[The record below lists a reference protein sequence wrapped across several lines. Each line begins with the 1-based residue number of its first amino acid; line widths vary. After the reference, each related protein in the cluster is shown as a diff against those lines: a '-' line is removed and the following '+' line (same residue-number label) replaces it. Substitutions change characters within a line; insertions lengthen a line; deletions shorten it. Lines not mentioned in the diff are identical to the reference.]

1 VIFADA
7 GLSLKDVGAIDVS
20 YDQLPTSHERTAAA
34 ADALVAAGMPRANV
48 INAPMNRP
56 DTENGF
62 NAANIAL
69 IKHPHVDPSRVVLVG
84 RSFGGLIVPRGA
96 SGEHRLAAMIVDPG
110 QLEMGSAVMNRLGDL
125 GQHLDD
131 PAADARFEALLTIP
145 ALRTFLAPPDGHPRP
160 DQRPRVLP

>member
-1 VIFADA
+1 
-7 GLSLKDVGAIDVS
+7 
-20 YDQLPTSHERTAAA
+20 
-34 ADALVAAGMPRANV
+34 M
-48 INAPMNRP
+48 RP
-56 DTENGF
+56 DWEAVVPGMVD
-62 NAANIAL
+62 AL

-131 PAADARFEALLTIP
+131 PVAAAQFESLLTIP
-145 ALRTFLAPPDGHPRP
+145 ALRAFLAPGW
-160 DQRPRVLP
+160 LPTA